1 MQQYIG
7 FKLNGSEYTIPI
19 LKVREIINTPSITR
33 LPQSPHYMRGIINLR
48 GKIIPVVDLRK
59 LISVGETGLNGSTK
73 VIVVSSGKIAFG
85 ILVDSIT
92 SVVNINESDI
102 EPPEGFM
109 QEHIEQVE
117 GVAKLDDR
125 LVVLLDTNKLVEV
138 NDLELFEESF
148 VDVKET
154 GEAGK
159 VEVTR
164 MVETMGGDIMVKELA
179 DAKDMLSKK
188 YGDDDP
194 RHRFIEDMVK
204 LIDTLAAHD
213 LEKAD
218 LVITELLQSP
228 EGALYREIG
237 RVTRKLHNSITEFK
251 VALDPRL
258 KRLAREEMPNAVDS
272 LQFVIEKT
280 EDAANRTMGIVEK
293 YIAGIGELSKH
304 IEKLKGPKQSVGYL
318 KSFSQS
324 LSSDLT
330 EILIAQEYQ
339 DITGQTIRK
348 VIDLVNAME
357 VELVKLIATFGVKLD
372 ASPVEEK
379 EIEEKVTQNDVD
391 DLLKGF
397 GF

>member
-59 LISVGETGLNGSTK
+59 LISVGETGVNGSTK

-148 VDVKET
+148 INVKET

-188 YGDDDP
+188 YSDDDP

-213 LEKAD
+213 LERAD

-293 YIAGIGELSKH
+293 YIAGIGELSRH

-318 KSFSQS
+318 KSFSQY
-324 LSSDLT
+324 LSRDLT

-348 VIDLVNAME
+348 VIDLLNSME

>member
-59 LISVGETGLNGSTK
+59 LISVGETGVNGSTK

-293 YIAGIGELSKH
+293 YIAGIGELSRH

-348 VIDLVNAME
+348 VIDLVNSME
-357 VELVKLIATFGVKLD
+357 VELVKLIATFGVKMD
-372 ASPVEEK
+372 ASPVEDK

>member
-293 YIAGIGELSKH
+293 YIAGIGELSRH